1 MSRSGARRTD
11 ASSARKTRRWV
22 RIGAIRASVTRSE
35 RRLLHLRDALG
46 SSAGP
51 VGTLLGGVA
60 GAIGGWWTGRAIAEA
75 AEKLSAEDDQ
85 DFRAHYES
93 STERISDQSYDDIRG
108 AYFLGHIASNNPN
121 FVDREFTEIEPE
133 LARGWRDCT
142 ARPCDWEQARAF
154 VGEGY
159 RRGAQRRQRTDRRT
173 VERVEEL
180 ERRLDERRTEEHGEV
195 L

>member
-1 MSRSGARRTD
+1 MTQPEENVAQRGSTD
-11 ASSARKTRRWV
+11 G
-22 RIGAIRASVTRSE
+22 RIERAK
-35 RRLLHLRDALG
+35 DAALG
-46 SSAGP
+46 PHRG
-51 VGTLLGGVA
+51 
-60 GAIGGWWTGRAIAEA
+60 
-75 AEKLSAEDDQ
+75 D
-85 DFRAHYES
+85 ES
-93 STERISDQSYDDIRG
+93 STERISDHRYDDIRG

-173 VERVEEL
+173 VERMEEL
-180 ERRLDERRTEEHGEV
+180 ERRLDERRLEEHGEV